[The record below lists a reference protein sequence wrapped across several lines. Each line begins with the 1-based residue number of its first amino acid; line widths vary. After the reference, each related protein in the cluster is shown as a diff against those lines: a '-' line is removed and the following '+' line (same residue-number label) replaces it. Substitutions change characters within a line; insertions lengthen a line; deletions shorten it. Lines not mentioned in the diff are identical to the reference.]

1 MTTFLGNPV
10 TFTGKQLQVGDTAH
24 DFSLTAT
31 DLSKKTLADFTG
43 KKKVLSII
51 PSIDTGVCSTQTRRF
66 NQELS
71 DLDNTVVITVSVDL
85 PFAQGKWCA
94 AEGIENAV
102 MLSDYFDHSFGRDYA
117 VLINEWHLLARAV
130 LVLDENNTV
139 TYTEYVDNINT
150 EPNFEA
156 AITAVKSL

>member
-10 TFTGKQLQVGDTAH
+10 SFIGRQLQVGDTAP
-24 DFSLTAT
+24 DFSLMAP
-31 DLSKKTLADFTG
+31 DLSKKSLSDFAG
-43 KKKVLSII
+43 KKKVLSVV

-102 MLSDYFDHSFGRDYA
+102 MLSDYFDRSFGQAYG
-117 VLINEWHLLARAV
+117 LLLKEWQLLGRAV

-150 EPNFEA
+150 EPDFEA
-156 AITAVKSL
+156 AIAAVKSL